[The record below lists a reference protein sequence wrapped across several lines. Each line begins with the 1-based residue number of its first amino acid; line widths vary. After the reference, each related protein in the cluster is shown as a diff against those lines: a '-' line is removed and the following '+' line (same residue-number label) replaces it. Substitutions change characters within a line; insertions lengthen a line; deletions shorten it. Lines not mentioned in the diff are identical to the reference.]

1 MTDTGGRP
9 ESRVRE
15 STLQDR
21 DAIFRLRE
29 AVYGIPFDEA
39 EWHWKFEQHSGHPAK
54 VFVAESEGSIVG
66 LRPFIVERL
75 KVLNCSWLT
84 GLGVDIMVHPDYR
97 RHGIASQVAN
107 EAAALMDAAGIPIL
121 TGFPN
126 EAAFKVYVRRR
137 SNWRHICSIP
147 MMVKLLSFNAIV
159 GKYLKPPALR
169 WPLAMVA
176 SLLWGLLFR
185 DRTRAHPDVSVSAVE
200 DFDERFDALW
210 EDVSQLHPI
219 ALVRDREFLRWR
231 FVEKPDGADTIYIA
245 ERDRTLVGYV
255 ALRTA
260 EMFGLRAGFILDMLA
275 VDDDASETLVSK
287 AVGHFR
293 GLAVEAAGCL
303 MLRHTPY
310 FKAFRKAGFVVAPK
324 RAIHKEFYFGATV
337 NSPDLPDEVVN
348 RRENWYLT
356 FADLDREVPT

>member
-1 MTDTGGRP
+1 M
-9 ESRVRE
+9 SR
-15 STLQDR
+15 
-21 DAIFRLRE
+21 
-29 AVYGIPFDEA
+29 
-39 EWHWKFEQHSGHPAK
+39 
-54 VFVAESEGSIVG
+54 
-66 LRPFIVERL
+66 
-75 KVLNCSWLT
+75 
-84 GLGVDIMVHPDYR
+84 
-97 RHGIASQVAN
+97 
-107 EAAALMDAAGIPIL
+107 
-121 TGFPN
+121 
-126 EAAFKVYVRRR
+126 
-137 SNWRHICSIP
+137 
-147 MMVKLLSFNAIV
+147 
-159 GKYLKPPALR
+159 
-169 WPLAMVA
+169 
-176 SLLWGLLFR
+176 
-185 DRTRAHPDVSVSAVE
+185 
-200 DFDERFDALW
+200 
-210 EDVSQLHPI
+210 LHPI